1 MCYPKLRLTFAQDIN
16 PFRFTVQRL
25 RTQHWQWLLL
35 CSADWLCSLGG
46 FSSLAGHCV
55 PSFQAPMKRII
66 SGNDHWHCLPWLMA
80 TSQYLMSHHLHPSYS
95 QRLIFGAHS
104 VTFVCRWF
112 YAWHVKM
119 RYESALVK
127 RTAIWNDDRP
137 VKWAD
142 CNVEWTGC
150 WVMSFIRH
158 GQTCQLLL
166 VLPVPSL
173 SFPAFIFHPPLFLF
187 HTTLV
192 THCVARQGHVGT
204 QLIRAKESLILR
216 ACVCPWKRVIPKK
229 QWQAFNYHQ
238 SQRASSTFLVA
249 RCKTF
254 SIFFWNCSQNE
265 VICRKHIKAFTGPRG
280 PLGDQPAACTEGTA
294 WTRENEIQVA
304 FHEDFLM

>member
-16 PFRFTVQRL
+16 PFWFTVQRL

-80 TSQYLMSHHLHPSYS
+80 TSQYLMSHRLHPSYS
-95 QRLIFGAHS
+95 QRLIFGPHS
-104 VTFVCRWF
+104 VTFVCCWF

-216 ACVCPWKRVIPKK
+216 VCPWKRVIPKK

-254 SIFFWNCSQNE
+254 SIFFWNCSENE